1 MGVYTETCATVN
13 TIPAEWGWSAGAF
26 MLICLRLLT
35 PWFGQRAFMNRDA
48 IAQMLKDFRL
58 GKLST
63 EAVLDRLRHLPY
75 EDLGFA
81 RIDSHRAIRQGFPEV
96 IFCEGKTVSQA
107 AAIAQRCLE
116 RHGTL
121 LATRASRE
129 IFNAIKAR
137 EPRAKYFSL
146 SRTIVVKPARP
157 ARPVGHILV
166 VSAGTSDIP
175 VAEEAAVT
183 ADILGSR
190 VETLYD
196 VGVAGLHRI
205 LDKRPALDAAN
216 VLVVVAGMDGVLP
229 SVVGG
234 LVDKPVIAVPT
245 SIGYGASFR
254 GVAALLT
261 MLNSCAAGIAVV
273 NIDNGFGAGVL
284 AHRINA
290 LGSGTDSKSDR
301 DSGSRKKKRPR

>member
-1 MGVYTETCATVN
+1 MNREELLKLLKQVRTGK
-13 TIPAEWGWSAGAF
+13 
-26 MLICLRLLT
+26 LT
-35 PWFGQRAFMNRDA
+35 PERAV
-48 IAQMLKDFRL
+48 
-58 GKLST
+58 
-63 EAVLDRLRHLPY
+63 EHLRHFPY

-81 RIDSHRAIRQGFPEV
+81 RTDNHRALRQGFPEV
-96 IFCEGKTVSQA
+96 IFGQGKTVEQIG
-107 AAIAQRCLE
+107 AIATRILE

-121 LATRASRE
+121 LATRATPE
-129 IFNAIKAR
+129 MFEAIQAT
-137 EPRAKYFSL
+137 EPRAKYHPL

-157 ARPVGHILV
+157 GPLVGHVLV
-166 VSAGTSDIP
+166 LSAGTSDIP

-205 LDKRPALDAAN
+205 LDQRAALDAAH

-234 LVDKPVIAVPT
+234 LVSKPVIAVPT
-245 SIGYGASFR
+245 SVGYGASFQ
-254 GVAALLT
+254 GLAALLT
-261 MLNSCAAGIAVV
+261 MLNSCAAGVAVV

-290 LGSGTDSKSDR
+290 LGTKPDSDSDK
-301 DSGSRKKKRPR
+301 DSGSRKRETPR